1 MIHPDHSLY
10 ESHPDLGLLLTGGSL
25 LIEAALDG
33 STTLESEVRPVQ
45 VRFVPGRTVVV
56 QYSASVSR
64 QGEGRRVETFVASTG
79 QTVPEQT
86 AVVSHRG
93 VDVAVWLAI
102 ADPFLPG
109 LRSVSSPRSAGHLL
123 EQLGIEANEVTLR
136 RRAYRPGRR
145 AVTEIRTATDRVFA
159 KIVRPERIANLQRL
173 HTSLASH
180 APIPASLGWSETSGI
195 AMLQALEGQSLR
207 EAITAGADSLPSSA
221 NLIDLL
227 ETMHH
232 ADAPAKPRPGL
243 VQRVRAHASFI
254 ATITPELSK
263 RVHVLAQSI
272 EEAATPETRRTIHGD
287 FHASQITFNGD
298 TVTGLVDIDTV
309 GSGERTD
316 DLANFL
322 GHLDALASATPQL
335 TDQIRSYGAEV
346 TQGFDA
352 ITDPHQLRLRVAAAL
367 LGYTTGPFRVQEHE
381 WRASTEA
388 RLQRA
393 EHWLAAASPR
403 DM

>member
-1 MIHPDHSLY
+1 MIDPDRSLY
-10 ESHPDLGLLLTGGSL
+10 ESHPDLGLLLTGGSAL
-25 LIEAALDG
+25 VEAALDG

-45 VRFVPGRTVVV
+45 VRFVPGRIVVV
-56 QYSASVSR
+56 QYSASVST
-64 QGEGRRVETFVASTG
+64 QGEARRVETFVASTG
-79 QTVPEQT
+79 QTVPKHT
-86 AVVSHRG
+86 AVVSYKG
-93 VDVAVWLAI
+93 TDIAVWLAV

-109 LRSVSSPRSAGHLL
+109 LRSVSSPRSAAHLL
-123 EQLGIEANEVTLR
+123 EQLGIEPNDVTLR

-159 KIVRPERIANLQRL
+159 KIVRPKRVADLQRL
-173 HTSLASH
+173 HTSLARH
-180 APIPASLGWSETSGI
+180 APIPESLGWSETTGI

-207 EAITAGADSLPSSA
+207 EAMTTGAGPLPSSA
-221 NLIDLL
+221 NLVDLL
-227 ETMHH
+227 ETMRH
-232 ADAPAKPRPGL
+232 ADAPATPRPSL
-243 VQRVRAHASFI
+243 VERVRGHAAFI

-263 RVHVLAQSI
+263 RVHLLAESI
-272 EEAATPETRRTIHGD
+272 QEAAIPETRRTIHGD
-287 FHASQITFNGD
+287 FHASQIILNRD

-316 DLANFL
+316 DMANFL

-335 TDQIRSYGAEV
+335 ADRIRSYGTEV

-381 WRASTEA
+381 WRASTET

-393 EHWLAAASPR
+393 EHWLATASPR
-403 DM
+403 EM